1 MNTSPLLELK
11 NIKTHY
17 TSKDRG
23 VFFTKKIITTK
34 AVDGVSLS
42 LFKGES
48 IGLVG
53 ESGCGKSTLAKT
65 ILRLAPMTSG
75 QIIFD
80 NKDISSIDEKQ
91 FKKFRKDLQII
102 FQDPY
107 SSLNPRMTVKQIISE
122 PLIEHR
128 IYPRNKIFEEV
139 LNLMN
144 LVGLSP
150 KLINK
155 FPHEFSGG
163 QRQRVAIARA
173 LALKPKLLIADEPVS
188 ALDVSIQAQI
198 LNLIKDLRKKMNLS
212 LLFISHN
219 LAVVKYIC
227 PTIAVM
233 KSGKIV
239 EYGTRQEIFNNP
251 QHPYT
256 KALIHAIPSPFP
268 HKFE

>member
-1 MNTSPLLELK
+1 MNSSVLLELK

-17 TSKDRG
+17 TTKSRG
-23 VFFTKKIITTK
+23 GLFIKKTLITK
-34 AVDGVSLS
+34 AVNDVSLCIS
-42 LFKGES
+42 KGES
-48 IGLVG
+48 VGLVG

-75 QIIFD
+75 KIFF
-80 NKDISSIDEKQ
+80 NNTDITSLKERE
-91 FKKFRKDLQII
+91 FKKLRKDLQII

-107 SSLNPRMTVKQIISE
+107 SSLNPRMTVKQIITE
-122 PLIEHR
+122 PLIEHN
-128 IYPRNKIFEEV
+128 IFSKKKIFNEV
-139 LNLMN
+139 ITLMD

-198 LNLIKDLRKKMNLS
+198 LNLLKDLQKKMNLS

-227 PTIAVM
+227 PNIAVM

-239 EYGTRQEIFNNP
+239 EYGNRREIFKNSK
-251 QHPYT
+251 HHYT
-256 KALIHAIPSPFP
+256 KSLIQAIPSPFP
-268 HKFE
+268 YKFK

>member
-1 MNTSPLLELK
+1 MATSPLLELK

-17 TSKDRG
+17 SSKSRSG
-23 VFFTKKIITTK
+23 LFTKKTLITK
-34 AVDGVSLS
+34 AVNDVSLCIS
-42 LFKGES
+42 KGES

-53 ESGCGKSTLAKT
+53 ESGCGKSTLAKS
-65 ILRLAPMTSG
+65 ILRLAPMSSG
-75 QIIFD
+75 KIIFD
-80 NKDISSIDEKQ
+80 NKDISSINEKE
-91 FKKFRKDLQII
+91 FKKLRKDLQII

-107 SSLNPRMTVKQIISE
+107 SSLNPRMTVKQIITE
-122 PLIEHR
+122 PLIEHN
-128 IYPRNKIFEEV
+128 IFPRNKIFGE
-139 LNLMN
+139 LINLMH

-198 LNLIKDLRKKMNLS
+198 LNLIKDLQKKMNLS

-227 PTIAVM
+227 PKIAVM
-233 KSGKIV
+233 KSGKII
-239 EYGTRQEIFNNP
+239 EYGNRHDIFKNSK
-251 QHPYT
+251 HPYT
-256 KALIHAIPSPFP
+256 KSLIQAIPSPFP